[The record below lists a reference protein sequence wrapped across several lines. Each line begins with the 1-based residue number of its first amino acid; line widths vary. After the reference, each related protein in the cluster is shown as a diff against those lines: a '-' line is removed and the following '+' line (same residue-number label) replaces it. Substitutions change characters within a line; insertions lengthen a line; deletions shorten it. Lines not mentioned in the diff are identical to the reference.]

1 MASWSQERRARYQ
14 EQRKIWAAEEAE
26 RKGKQ
31 MEQMAIDGERML
43 QERDEQLADHKIMLD
58 ETYEALADALD
69 TLTSIYY
76 SASYA
81 ESLICHFV
89 SERRK
94 QIYPDAINHRYKKT
108 PIPRTLRIAV
118 FERDAYRCQRCG
130 SWKQLAVDHR
140 KPERL
145 GGLAAMDNLQT
156 LCRTCNLSKG
166 TKYDGPVQ

>member
-1 MASWSQERRARYQ
+1 MASWSQERKARYQ
-14 EQRKIWAAEEAE
+14 EQQKVWEAEEAE
-26 RKGKQ
+26 RKA
-31 MEQMAIDGERML
+31 EERERMAIDGERML
-43 QERDEQLADHKIMLD
+43 QELDEQLTHDKIMIAD
-58 ETYEALADALD
+58 VHEALADALD
-69 TLTSIYY
+69 TLTSLYH

-81 ESLICHFV
+81 ETLICQFV

-94 QIYPDAINHRYKKT
+94 QIYPDATNNRYKKT

-118 FERDAYRCQRCG
+118 FERDAYRCQQCG
-130 SWKQLAVDHR
+130 SWKQLAVDHI

-145 GGLAAMDNLQT
+145 GGLAAIENLQT